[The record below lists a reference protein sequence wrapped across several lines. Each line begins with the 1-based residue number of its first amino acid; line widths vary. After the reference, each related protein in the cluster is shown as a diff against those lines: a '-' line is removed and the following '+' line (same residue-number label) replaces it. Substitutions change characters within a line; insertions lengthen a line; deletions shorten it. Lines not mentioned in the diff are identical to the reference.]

1 MRLKNTFA
9 RLVGVD
15 KVWLAAFVSFLFG
28 LALGLAASNLGSLGF
43 QLELRLAD
51 ILNWIIILVLAALLR
66 WHWERNFSEVR
77 VEKDLLIEHS
87 KEAIKTLRQVRTSF
101 LVRYDNASAGLKEE
115 RTIKRLLRELA
126 NDLHSVECMLTLGES
141 LKAVTAATVKEQYYA
156 YKAAL
161 TGGGFPGEPYTLKEG
176 TRAEFL
182 YKALH
187 EALLRLIFQT
197 NRA

>member
-28 LALGLAASNLGSLGF
+28 LAAGLSASNLGSLGF
-43 QLELRLAD
+43 QFELRLAD

-66 WHWERNFSEVR
+66 FHWERNFSEIR

-87 KEAIKTLRQVRTSF
+87 KEAIKTLRQVRTCF
-101 LVRYDNASAGLKEE
+101 LTRYDNASAGLKEE
-115 RTIKRLLRELA
+115 RAIKRSLRELA
-126 NDLHSVECMLTLGES
+126 NDLHSIECALALGES
-141 LKAVTAATVKEQYYA
+141 LKALTAASVKEQYYG

-161 TGGGFPGEPYTLKEG
+161 TGGNFPREPYALKDG
-176 TRAEFL
+176 ARAESL
-182 YKALH
+182 YRALH
-187 EALLRLIFQT
+187 ESLLRLIFQT